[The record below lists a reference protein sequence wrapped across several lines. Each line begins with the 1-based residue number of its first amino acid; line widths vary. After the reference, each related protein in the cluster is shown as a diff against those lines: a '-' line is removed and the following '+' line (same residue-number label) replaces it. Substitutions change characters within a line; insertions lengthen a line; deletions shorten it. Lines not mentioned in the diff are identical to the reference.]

1 MDRQFNEAIALAEQA
16 GYRDIR
22 DRLDRA
28 LSEMR
33 AETYRI
39 AVVGEFK
46 TGKST
51 LINRV
56 FLKEDLLFTDVL
68 EATAVPTEICHG
80 REPMLEVVPYVRGN
94 EGVEGEPVRIANP
107 SREAIRAHTA
117 AATPEGRA
125 DLAALTSRVRLYWP
139 SENLNG
145 LTLFDTPGINS
156 INEAVVA
163 TTYRIIPEADVV
175 LFVTDARQL
184 SSTEL
189 DFLSGRV
196 FSQGITRVMVVV
208 TYDPAAGELSPEGRT
223 RLLSA
228 MGAQLAGL
236 GREDAPAAMV
246 DLRTEWEK
254 PYEWPVSIR
263 QRIDAA
269 PAGRP
274 ERKADGDAS
283 PSATAVIDTLLGPR
297 PPKETVPETTGS
309 PVSEN
314 EGPPGIGIPS
324 FEKRLISFIRDNVRP
339 ARQEKSARFLA
350 AQLRLA
356 RMRAATELA
365 AMDRTE
371 SEREKALADLQQ
383 REAAIREEHASLTAR
398 FREELTLVRRRFTLE
413 ILQGIDR
420 ITGDFIAG
428 FDDCEEIGD
437 VQARIHMAEVELKR
451 EIEILFHRE
460 SEAVK
465 TEVERLSRDF
475 RAKGQ
480 VLFAPWQEMI
490 QKDLAIDG
498 GVLADIPPSA
508 IFALDFS
515 IFVLFGPFRPV
526 ARILIRLLAGGVP
539 FLNKILPANVAA
551 GILRQ
556 KVKSSLKDQFKAAKA
571 ELPQRIE
578 SAFRSVEETLMDQWK
593 TAAEEEL
600 AAVREGVAAT
610 LHGPVDTSRQDLLT
624 DITGRIDRL
633 SAGTISATGG
643 HNPLPTGSSPE
654 KGEK

>member
-1 MDRQFNEAIALAEQA
+1 MDRQYNDAIALAERA
-16 GYRDIR
+16 GYRDVR
-22 DRLDRA
+22 DRLERS
-28 LSEMR
+28 LSDMR

-68 EATAVPTEICHG
+68 EATAVPTEIRHG

-94 EGVEGEPVRIANP
+94 EGEEGEPVRIANP

-117 AATPEGRA
+117 ADTPEGRA
-125 DLAALTSRVRLYWP
+125 NLSALTARVRLYWP
-139 SENLNG
+139 SENLAG

-156 INEAVVA
+156 VNEAVVA

-175 LFVTDARQL
+175 LFVTNARQL
-184 SSTEL
+184 SSTEM

-208 TYDPAAGELSPEGRT
+208 TYDPAAGDLPPEGRD
-223 RLLSA
+223 RLLASIQ
-228 MGAQLAGL
+228 AQLAGL
-236 GREDAPAAMV
+236 GRDDAPTALV
-246 DLRTEWEK
+246 DLRTDWEK

-269 PAGRP
+269 PARRP
-274 ERKADGDAS
+274 ARPPGGEDR
-283 PSATAVIDTLLGPR
+283 PSADSVIDTLLGP
-297 PPKETVPETTGS
+297 PGS
-309 PVSEN
+309 TAKPARADAAQTESE
-314 EGPPGIGIPS
+314 PAPGIGIPS
-324 FEKRLISFIRDNVRP
+324 LEKRLISFIRDNVRP
-339 ARQEKSARFLA
+339 ARLEKSARFLTS
-350 AQLRLA
+350 QLRLA

-371 SEREKALADLQQ
+371 SERQQALSDLKD
-383 REAAIREEHASLTAR
+383 REAGIREEHDALTAR

-420 ITGDFIAG
+420 ITEDFIAG
-428 FDDCEEIGD
+428 FDACEEIGD
-437 VQARIHMAEVELKR
+437 IQARIHTAEVALKG
-451 EIEILFHRE
+451 EIETLFHRE
-460 SEAVK
+460 SETVK
-465 TEVERLSRDF
+465 AEIERLSGDF

-480 VLFAPWQEMI
+480 VLFAPWQELI

-498 GVLADIPPSA
+498 GVLANIPPSA

-526 ARILIRLLAGGVP
+526 ARILIRFLAGGVP

-556 KVKSSLKDQFKAAKA
+556 KVKSSLKEQFQAAKA

-578 SAFRSVEETLMDQWK
+578 SAFRGVEETLMDQWK

-600 AAVREGVAAT
+600 AAVRDGVTAALEGPLDEGRRDVLTQVQEGIDELSTQFQT
-610 LHGPVDTSRQDLLT
+610 LKQN
-624 DITGRIDRL
+624 I
-633 SAGTISATGG
+633 
-643 HNPLPTGSSPE
+643 
-654 KGEK
+654 